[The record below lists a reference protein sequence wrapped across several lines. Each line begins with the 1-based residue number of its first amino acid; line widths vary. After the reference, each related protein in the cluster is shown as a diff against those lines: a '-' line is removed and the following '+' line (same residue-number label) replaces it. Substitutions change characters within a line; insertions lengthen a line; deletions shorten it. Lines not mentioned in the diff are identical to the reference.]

1 MRGLLSG
8 EPPPSWGR
16 LEIIDAVLDYIRADP
31 CNHPDASTARATRTT
46 SDGVSQI
53 LQERGWGQTGRAS
66 DSQSDRTQVWLVEVK
81 GEIPT
86 LGIRG
91 VSECDSPPTGRSVVF
106 TMVTLDGKVTTQWG
120 IADR

>member
-1 MRGLLSG
+1 LTSD
-8 EPPPSWGR
+8 EPPPCWGR

-31 CNHPDASTARATRTT
+31 CNHPDASTVRATLTRR
-46 SDGVSQI
+46 DGVTEI
-53 LQERGWGQTGRAS
+53 LRERGWGPTGRGS
-66 DSQSDRTQVWLVEVK
+66 DSPPDPTQVWLVEVK

-91 VSECDSPPTGRSVVF
+91 VSKCDSPPTGRSVVF

-120 IADR
+120 TADH